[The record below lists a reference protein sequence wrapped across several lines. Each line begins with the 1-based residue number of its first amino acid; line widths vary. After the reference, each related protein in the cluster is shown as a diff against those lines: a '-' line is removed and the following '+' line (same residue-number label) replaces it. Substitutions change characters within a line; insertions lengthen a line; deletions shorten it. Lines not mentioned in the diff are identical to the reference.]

1 MTTALKPGKGVFRQ
15 VPSAA
20 HDARKTQAMIVGI
33 ENIGVGLILIRPKGT
48 RRPKTVTVDAL
59 WSILVKAEI
68 REKQLE
74 KARNKKLGKGAGK
87 RSK

>member
-1 MTTALKPGKGVFRQ
+1 MATALKPGKALYRE
-15 VPSAA
+15 VPSTA
-20 HDARKTQAMIVGI
+20 HDARKTKAMIAGI
-33 ENIGVGLILIRPKGT
+33 ENIGVGLISIRPKGT

-74 KARNKKLGKGAGK
+74 KARKKKLGKKAGTS
-87 RSK
+87 SK